1 MLHQLSH
8 AVHLGLYPDVSL
20 WEVGEVLE
28 AVVGV
33 VVHALLEAFVEHQNV
48 KRET

>member
-20 WEVGEVLE
+20 WEGEVLE
-28 AVVGV
+28 VVVGV